1 MLDKL
6 EESNHI
12 SNWIKFKK
20 WCYKYHRHLAISMM
34 ILLIIIGIWFNPFNR
49 KILNKSDELLI
60 EQTGGI
66 APILLAAGRAGS
78 SLSKVSGKIN
88 SKMTG
93 DSKAIKE
100 IQNSEIDTS
109 TFKLDQLKNNKA
121 RLATK
126 SSAISSAGFKGAT
139 EMLGKGSDYALG
151 KFRDNA
157 SIIYEFIYQL
167 AFVILILLVV
177 FPTIALFIIGIICF
191 ILLRQKLNYVKGL

>member
-6 EESNHI
+6 EENNNI

-34 ILLIIIGIWFNPFNR
+34 ILLIIIGIWLNPFDK
-49 KILNKSDELLI
+49 KILHKSDELLT
-60 EQTGGI
+60 EQTGGV
-66 APILLAAGRAGS
+66 APVLLAAGRAGS
-78 SLSKVSGKIN
+78 ALGKVPGKIN

-93 DSKAIKE
+93 DSKAIKDIME
-100 IQNSEIDTS
+100 SGVDQSK
-109 TFKLDQLKNNKA
+109 FKLNDLNNKQ
-121 RLATK
+121 RLAAK
-126 SSAISSAGFKGAT
+126 SSAITSAGFKGTT

-191 ILLRQKLNYVKGL
+191 ILLRQKLNYVKAL